1 MSKLGRSLHVTE
13 ETVYRDSN
21 KRSYLVIDM
30 VLQSGT
36 TEHSAF
42 VIRMDNKGVFLYKPY
57 QKKRG
62 KIMSGILM
70 MVIAIVVLGGAY
82 LLYGRYLQ
90 NKWGIDPKAK
100 TPAYEMEDGVDYVPA
115 DTNVVFGHQFASIA
129 GAGPINGPI
138 QAAIFGWLPVML
150 WILIGGVFFGAV
162 QDFASMYASV
172 KNKGRTI
179 GYIIEEYIGKL
190 GKKLFLLFCWLF
202 CILVVAAFADVVA
215 GTFNGFATS
224 DAGVVTK
231 VAANGAVATT
241 SMLFILEAV
250 VLGFFLKYT
259 KFNKWINTAVAIV
272 LLVAAI
278 VLGLNFPMYVS
289 LGTWHIIIFAYILVA
304 SVAPVWALLQP
315 RDYLNSYL
323 LIFMIVG
330 AVIGVF
336 VANPSCNLKAFTS
349 FNVDGQYMFP
359 ILFVTIAC
367 GAVSGFH
374 SLVSSGTASKQ
385 IKNEKNM
392 LPVSF
397 GAMLMESM
405 LAIIALIAVA
415 SFADGEAAAQGLT
428 TQPQIF
434 AGAIA
439 NFLSVVGLPHSLVF
453 TLINLAVSAFALTS
467 LDSVARVGRLSFQE
481 FFLDSDTDEENMSPF
496 LKVVTNKYFATVI
509 TLVLAYMLT
518 KVGYAE
524 IWPLF
529 GSANQLLSVLALV
542 ACAVFLKKTKRQGCM
557 LWIPMVFMM
566 AVTFTALG
574 MTITKLSKALLS
586 TGLDLGNTL
595 QLVFAVLLLIL
606 GVLVAI
612 QGVKKLLEKQEA

>member
-1 MSKLGRSLHVTE
+1 
-13 ETVYRDSN
+13 
-21 KRSYLVIDM
+21 
-30 VLQSGT
+30 
-36 TEHSAF
+36 
-42 VIRMDNKGVFLYKPY
+42 
-57 QKKRG
+57 
-62 KIMSGILM
+62 M

-90 NKWGIDPKAK
+90 KKWGIDPNAK
-100 TPAYEMEDGVDYVPA
+100 TPAYELQDGVDYVPA

-138 QAAIFGWLPVML
+138 QAAVFGWLPVLL

-162 QDFASMYASV
+162 QDFAAMYASV

-179 GYIIEEYIGKL
+179 GYIIEKYIGKL
-190 GKKLFLLFCWLF
+190 GKKLFLLFTWLF

-215 GTFNGFATS
+215 GTFNGFVADES
-224 DAGVVTK
+224 GVVSK

-241 SMLFILEAV
+241 SILFILEAV
-250 VLGFFLKYT
+250 ALGMILKYA
-259 KFNKWINTAVAIV
+259 KLNKWVNTAIAIV
-272 LLVAAI
+272 MLVAAV
-278 VLGLNFPMYVS
+278 VLGLQFPVYLSREV
-289 LGTWHIIIFAYILVA
+289 WHLIIFAYVLVA
-304 SVAPVWALLQP
+304 CVAPVWALLQP

-323 LIFMIVG
+323 LIFMIAG

-336 VANPSCNLKAFTS
+336 VSNPSCNLEAFTG
-349 FNVDGQYMFP
+349 FNVDGQYLFP

-385 IKNEKNM
+385 IKNETNM

-405 LAIIALIAVA
+405 LAVIALIAVA
-415 SFADGEAAAQGLT
+415 SFAKGEAASQGLT

-439 NFLSVVGLPHSLVF
+439 NFLSVIGLPHSLVY
-453 TLINLAVSAFALTS
+453 TLITLAVSAFALTS

-481 FFLDSDTDEENMSPF
+481 FFIDEDVNDDNMSLF
-496 LKVVTNKYFATVI
+496 LKIVTNKYFATI
-509 TLVLAYMLT
+509 LTLVLAYLLA

-542 ACAVFLKKTKRQGCM
+542 ACAVFLKKTKRQGVM
-557 LWIPMVFMM
+557 LWVPMVFMM

-574 MTITKLSKALLS
+574 MTIVKLSKS
-586 TGLDLGNTL
+586 FVTTGLSLGNTM
-595 QLVFAVLLLIL
+595 QLIFAALLLVL
-606 GVLVAI
+606 GIIVAV
-612 QGVKKLLEKQEA
+612 QGVKKLMEKEN

>member
-1 MSKLGRSLHVTE
+1 M
-13 ETVYRDSN
+13 N
-21 KRSYLVIDM
+21 
-30 VLQSGT
+30 
-36 TEHSAF
+36 
-42 VIRMDNKGVFLYKPY
+42 
-57 QKKRG
+57 
-62 KIMSGILM
+62 GILM

-90 NKWGIDPKAK
+90 KKWGIDPNAK

-138 QAAIFGWLPVML
+138 QAAIFGWLPVLL

-215 GTFNGFATS
+215 GTFNGFTVPTV
-224 DAGVVTK
+224 AGEAVKK

-241 SMLFILEAV
+241 SILFIFEAV
-250 VLGFFLKYT
+250 ALGMILKYG
-259 KFNKWINTAVAIV
+259 KLHKWINTAIAIV
-272 LLVAAI
+272 MLVAAVVI
-278 VLGLNFPMYVS
+278 GLNFPIY
-289 LGTWHIIIFAYILVA
+289 LTRETWHILIFAYIFVA
-304 SVAPVWALLQP
+304 SVVPVWALLQP

-336 VANPSCNLKAFTS
+336 VSNPSCNLQAFTS

-405 LAIIALIAVA
+405 LAVIALIAVA
-415 SFADGEAAAQGLT
+415 SFAKGEAAAQGLT

-439 NFLSVVGLPHSLVF
+439 NFLSVIGLPHSLVF

-481 FFLDSDTDEENMSPF
+481 FFLDEGVTEENMTPF
-496 LKVVTNKYFATVI
+496 QKVVTNKYFATII
-509 TLVLAYMLT
+509 TLVLSFLLA

-529 GSANQLLSVLALV
+529 GSANQLLSALV
-542 ACAVFLKKTKRQGCM
+542 LITLCVFLKVTGRSNKM
-557 LWIPMVFMM
+557 LFPPLIIMLC
-566 AVTFTALG
+566 VTFTALVQR
-574 MTITKLSKALLS
+574 TIAMVKAIKLAASVTIPAGQTS
-586 TGLDLGNTL
+586 WGSVFIANGL
-595 QLVFAVLLLIL
+595 QLIIAILLIVL
-606 GVLVAI
+606 GVIIVVNS
-612 QGVKKLLEKQEA
+612 VKSYAKSEKNSEKTAA

>member
-1 MSKLGRSLHVTE
+1 
-13 ETVYRDSN
+13 
-21 KRSYLVIDM
+21 
-30 VLQSGT
+30 
-36 TEHSAF
+36 
-42 VIRMDNKGVFLYKPY
+42 
-57 QKKRG
+57 
-62 KIMSGILM
+62 MSGILM
-70 MVIAIVVLGGAY
+70 MAIAIVVLGGAY
-82 LLYGRYLQ
+82 LLYGRYLAK
-90 NKWGIDPKAK
+90 KWGIDPNAK
-100 TPAYEMEDGVDYVPA
+100 TPAYELEDGVDYVPA

-138 QAAIFGWLPVML
+138 QAAMFGWLPVLL

-190 GKKLFLLFCWLF
+190 GKKLFLAFCWLF
-202 CILVVAAFADVVA
+202 CILVIAAFADVVA
-215 GTFNGFATS
+215 GTFNGFTLNE
-224 DAGVVTK
+224 AGAVSGTIQ
-231 VAANGAVATT
+231 ANGAVAMT

-250 VLGFFLKYT
+250 GLGFLLKYC
-259 KFNKWINTAVAIV
+259 KLNKWANTGIAILMLVAAVAI
-272 LLVAAI
+272 
-278 VLGLNFPMYVS
+278 GLNLPIFLS
-289 LGTWHIIIFAYILVA
+289 RGTWHIIIFLYIMVA
-304 SVAPVWALLQP
+304 CVVPVWALLQP

-323 LIFMIVG
+323 LIFMIAA
-330 AVIGVF
+330 AVIGIF
-336 VANPSCNLKAFTS
+336 VANPKCNLNAFNG
-349 FNVDGQYMFP
+349 FNVNGQFLFP

-405 LAIIALIAVA
+405 LAVIALIAVA
-415 SFADGEAAAQGLT
+415 SFAAGEAKAQGLT

-439 NFLSVVGLPHSLVF
+439 NFLTAAGLPYNLVF

-467 LDSVARVGRLSFQE
+467 LDSVARIGRLSFQE
-481 FFLDSDTDEENMSPF
+481 FFMDEETDTAKMSPF
-496 LKVVTNKYFATVI
+496 VKLMTNKYFATII
-509 TLVLAYMLT
+509 TLVLAYLLA

-529 GSANQLLSVLALV
+529 GSANQLLSALALI
-542 ACAVFLKKTKRQGCM
+542 ACAVFLKKTKRQGVM
-557 LWIPMVFMM
+557 LWVPMFFML

-574 MTITKLSKALLS
+574 MTITKLVKAFGAGSL
-586 TGLDLGNTL
+586 TIGTTL
-595 QLVFAVLLLIL
+595 QLIFAVLLLVL
-606 GVLVAI
+606 GVIVAGAGI
-612 QGVKKLLEKQEA
+612 KKLFGKKKEQ

>member
-1 MSKLGRSLHVTE
+1 
-13 ETVYRDSN
+13 
-21 KRSYLVIDM
+21 
-30 VLQSGT
+30 
-36 TEHSAF
+36 
-42 VIRMDNKGVFLYKPY
+42 
-57 QKKRG
+57 
-62 KIMSGILM
+62 M
-70 MVIAIVVLGGAY
+70 MVIAIIVLGGAY

-100 TPAYEMEDGVDYVPA
+100 TPAYTMEDGVDYVPA

-138 QAAIFGWLPVML
+138 QAAIFGWLPVLL

-162 QDFASMYASV
+162 QDFAAMYASV
-172 KNKGRTI
+172 RNKGRTI
-179 GYIIEEYIGKL
+179 GFIIEEYIGKL

-215 GTFNGFATS
+215 GTFNGFS
-224 DAGVVTK
+224 VSESGE
-231 VAANGAVATT
+231 VAKITANGAVATT
-241 SMLFILEAV
+241 SMIFIVEAV
-250 VLGFFLKYT
+250 ALGLLLKYG
-259 KFNKWINTAVAIV
+259 KLNKWVNTAIAVV
-272 LLVAAI
+272 LLVAA
-278 VLGLNFPMYVS
+278 VAVGLQLPVFIQQS
-289 LGTWHIIIFAYILVA
+289 TWHIVIFVYIFVA
-304 SVAPVWALLQP
+304 SVVPVWALLQP

-323 LIFMIVG
+323 LIFMIIG
-330 AVIGVF
+330 AVVGVF
-336 VANPSCNLKAFTS
+336 VANPECNLAAFTS

-385 IKNEKNM
+385 IKNEKSM

-405 LAIIALIAVA
+405 LAVIALIAVA
-415 SFADGEAAAQGLT
+415 SFASGEAAAQGLT

-439 NFLSVVGLPHSLVF
+439 NFLTAIGLPYSLVF

-467 LDSVARVGRLSFQE
+467 LDSVARVGRISFQE
-481 FFLDSDTDEENMSPF
+481 FFIDEDTDMEKLSPF
-496 LKVVTNKYFATVI
+496 KKVMTNKYVATI
-509 TLVLAYMLT
+509 LTLVLAYLLA

-542 ACAVFLKKTKRQGCM
+542 ACAVFLKKTKRQGAM
-557 LWIPMVFMM
+557 LWAPMGFMM

-574 MTITKLSKALLS
+574 MTIYKLGTAFMT
-586 TGLDLGNTL
+586 TGLSLGNTM
-595 QLVFAVLLLIL
+595 QLIFAVLLLLL
-606 GVLVAI
+606 GVIVAV
-612 QGVKKLLEKQEA
+612 QGIKKLAEKPEKTKIPAAEASEA